1 MTNKNMIIENQLTE
15 RIKLLMGYDVS
26 MTLSEN
32 KFNLKEQEKKIS
44 ISSSDKVSG
53 YEPILSIDNK
63 ALLVPKGTKILE
75 KADTAYY
82 LTMMS
87 SKSLS
92 SWRDKKKGG
101 DGNEKTDLWIPGLE
115 EWPYIATPD
124 SVVKFQTPN
133 GDTYSAMYSVKGPVS
148 QISDW
153 ESFYKLEPDPL
164 AWQGWYYRI
173 GDKKPYEQP
182 KADNPWYMDV
192 LYWIKDNWSIVAQI
206 AVSIIAGILS
216 GGLTL
221 MTQALIQLGI
231 DLTFALKELLID
243 KDAWGATVSFI
254 IGLVPVAGRLGKYGV
269 NDVVK
274 FLKKE
279 GEVLSKIKTPAEFEE
294 YFLKLSDADKLLVTR
309 AFKQT
314 PAELKKAM
322 GIAGVNSLKEG
333 LKTGTIVL
341 SKIPTKQLLWW
352 KQLFIEGGVAFGT
365 GVGLELAK
373 AFWQMKQVMKELQE
387 KGITLSADEET
398 EFGLEELE
406 KKYNIKAPE
415 CDTPEKQQEAI
426 NLLKEEDPF

>member
-1 MTNKNMIIENQLTE
+1 MTVENMILEQQLTE
-15 RIKLLMGYDVS
+15 RVKLLMGYDVS

-32 KFNLKEQEKKIS
+32 KSNLEEQEKKIS
-44 ISSSDKVSG
+44 IASSDEVSG
-53 YEPILSIDNK
+53 YEPIKSIDNS
-63 ALLVPKGTKILE
+63 AVLVPKGTKILE
-75 KADTAYY
+75 KANTSYY
-82 LTMMS
+82 LELMS

-101 DGNEKTDLWIPGLE
+101 EGNEKTDLWLPSLK

-133 GDTYSAMYSVKGPVS
+133 GDTYRAIYSVEGPIS
-148 QISDW
+148 KISDW
-153 ESFYKLEPDPL
+153 ESFYKMEPNPL
-164 AWQGWYYRI
+164 AWQGWYYRK
-173 GDKKPYEQP
+173 GDNKPYEQP
-182 KADNPWYMDV
+182 KTDNPWYMEV
-192 LYWIKDNWSIVAQI
+192 LYWIKDNWGIVAQI
-206 AVSIIAGILS
+206 AASIIAGVLS

-243 KDAWGATVSFI
+243 KDSWGATVSFI
-254 IGLVPVAGRLGKYGV
+254 VGLVPVAGRLAKFGV

-279 GEVLSKIKTPAEFEE
+279 GKILSKIKTPAEFEE

-309 AFKQT
+309 ALKQT
-314 PAELKKAM
+314 TGELKKAM

-341 SKIPTKQLLWW
+341 SKIPSKQLLWW
-352 KQLFIEGGVAFGT
+352 KQLFIEGGVALTT

-373 AFWQMKQVMKELQE
+373 AFWQIKQAIKIFQE
-387 KGITLSADEET
+387 KGIHLSVDEET
-398 EFGLEELE
+398 LLSLEKFE
-406 KKYNIKAPE
+406 KKYNIEIPE
-415 CDTPEKQQEAI
+415 CDTPEKQQDAI
-426 NLLKEEDPF
+426 NLFKEEDPF